1 MWFLEQSVSRYAP
14 ARGAILQAWRELQK
28 TGPMNVDTVAAII
41 FRGLDLLSGQP
52 LQDDWK
58 IWTSNCG
65 RGVSRHM
72 GPHDLPKRI
81 GLVRPVGAGK
91 AKGGAASKAKQSK
104 AKKHGRLHLVAS
116 GRAYAKCS
124 VSDSVRRAL
133 QQHMDFGIKL
143 AKCKAYRSW

>member
-1 MWFLEQSVSRYAP
+1 MCYLEQSVSRYAP
-14 ARGAILQAWRELQK
+14 ARDAITQAWRELK
-28 TGPMNVDTVAAII
+28 NKGPLNLDTVAAII

-81 GLVRPVGAGK
+81 GLVRPMGAGK
-91 AKGGAASKAKQSK
+91 GKGGAQSK
-104 AKKHGRLHLVAS
+104 AKKHGRLQLVAS

-133 QQHMDFGIKL
+133 RQHNDFGIKL

>member
-1 MWFLEQSVSRYAP
+1 MCSLAQSLSRYTP
-14 ARGAILQAWRELQK
+14 ARDALTQAWRELK
-28 TGPMNVDTVAAII
+28 NKGPLDVDTVAAII
-41 FRGLDLLSGQP
+41 FRGLELLSGQP

-81 GLVRPVGAGK
+81 GLVRPMGAGK
-91 AKGGAASKAKQSK
+91 AQGGAASNTKQSK
-104 AKKHGRLHLVAS
+104 AKKHGRLHLVSS
-116 GRAYAKCS
+116 GRAYAKCL

-133 QQHMDFGIKL
+133 QKHMDFGMKL

>member
-1 MWFLEQSVSRYAP
+1 MTCSLLEQSVSRYAP
-14 ARGAILQAWRELQK
+14 ARGAITQAWRELQK

-41 FRGLDLLSGQP
+41 FRGLELLSGQS
-52 LQDDWK
+52 LQGDWK

-72 GPHDLPKRI
+72 GPRDFPKRI
-81 GLVRPVGAGK
+81 GLVRPMGVG
-91 AKGGAASKAKQSK
+91 KAKQSK
-104 AKKHGRLHLVAS
+104 AKKHGRLHLVSS

-124 VSDSVRRAL
+124 VTDSVRRAL

>member
-1 MWFLEQSVSRYAP
+1 MCFLEQSVSRYTP
-14 ARGAILQAWRELQK
+14 ARDALARAWRELK
-28 TGPMNVDTVAAII
+28 NKGPLDVDTVAAII
-41 FRGLDLLSGQP
+41 FRGLELLSGQP

-81 GLVRPVGAGK
+81 GLVRPMGAGK
-91 AKGGAASKAKQSK
+91 AKGGAAPKAKQSE
-104 AKKHGRLHLVAS
+104 AKKHSCLHLVSS

-124 VSDSVRRAL
+124 VSDSIRHAL
-133 QQHMDFGIKL
+133 RQHMDFGIKL